1 LVVQDG
7 IRAWGFAGEGRPSLE
22 QTTLEGATWAREKVE
37 GLVLS
42 SAVSEVGD
50 FTGFLKLFIEKI
62 DSGSLDFTAQM
73 TATLRG
79 YETFVGQQLTALVRM
94 MLLSDLITQVQ
105 ADKDD

>member
-1 LVVQDG
+1 MQDG

-50 FTGFLKLFIEKI
+50 FTGFLR
-62 DSGSLDFTAQM
+62 
-73 TATLRG
+73 LRTHSQNKTVAARAMA
-79 YETFVGQQLTALVRM
+79 ERKTVGQR
-94 MLLSDLITQVQ
+94 S
-105 ADKDD
+105 

>member
-1 LVVQDG
+1 VFPRCGKPHQN
-7 IRAWGFAGEGRPSLE
+7 RSLE
-22 QTTLEGATWAREKVE
+22 PDRCVGKCSTVRP
-37 GLVLS
+37 
-42 SAVSEVGD
+42 AVSEVGD

-73 TATLRG
+73 NATLRG